1 MNKISII
8 NNFKLQDYFS
18 HPFPF
23 FLINNAYDEKTYD
36 YLEKDYKLFHNY
48 FQKNL
53 RYKENNI
60 RLQITTQEFFNS
72 KLFTNSIW
80 KDFIEFHTSKVF
92 FMQLVEIFRKDMEKI
107 YPKIVNIIDKE
118 NNQEN
123 FLGIRNEKNKK
134 KFKFVADCQPGI
146 NTPTIYK
153 SSVRE
158 SHLDNSAELFAG
170 LFYLRDNLDNS
181 SGGDLEVMKIKK
193 NKKAIFYKK
202 SLVQNQSDL
211 HVYKKI
217 KYEKNKVIFFLNTK
231 DSIHRISPRSETNIP
246 RNLTNIIFET
256 YNLDAKLFSP
266 YHPQSRFFS
275 MIKSFIGTK

>member
-1 MNKISII
+1 MNKVSII

-36 YLEKDYKLFHNY
+36 HLEKDYKLFHNY

-60 RLQITTQEFFNS
+60 RLQITTQEFINS
-72 KLFTNSIW
+72 KLFSNSIW

-107 YPKIVNIIDKE
+107 YPKIIDIIDKE

-123 FLGIRNEKNKK
+123 FLNIRNEKNKK
-134 KFKFVADCQPGI
+134 KFNFVADCQPGI
-146 NTPTIYK
+146 NTPTIYR

-181 SGGDLEVMKIKK
+181 SGGDLEVMEIKK

-211 HVYKKI
+211 HVYKEI
-217 KYEKNKVIFFLNTK
+217 KYDKNKVIFFLNTK

-256 YNLDAKLFSP
+256 YNLNTKLFSL
-266 YHPQSRFFS
+266 YQKQSGYIS
-275 MIKSFIGTK
+275 TIKNFIGIK

>member
-1 MNKISII
+1 MNKLSII

-36 YLEKDYKLFHNY
+36 HLEKDYKLFH
-48 FQKNL
+48 KNL

-107 YPKIVNIIDKE
+107 YPKIIDIIDRE

-123 FLGIRNEKNKK
+123 FLNIRNEENKK

-181 SGGDLEVMKIKK
+181 SGGDLEVMEIKK
-193 NKKAIFYKK
+193 NKKE
-202 SLVQNQSDL
+202 
-211 HVYKKI
+211 I
-217 KYEKNKVIFFLNTK
+217 KYDKNKVIFFLNTK

-256 YNLDAKLFSP
+256 YNLNTKLFSL
-266 YHPQSRFFS
+266 YQKQSGYIS
-275 MIKSFIGTK
+275 TIKNFIGIK